1 MRLNPSFL
9 IPGPPLPIWINLGV
23 SSAIRTLLRLT
34 WLAGSS
40 PDSTAPPPPFPEPCR
55 SHPRA
60 VGGDPRPP
68 DGRRDEPA
76 IPPRSA
82 APTSPRPAAPPASRP
97 APASLRSA
105 REPQPPARAL
115 PSRRLAGLRGAQG
128 PHRRPPAPPPAEPLP
143 GSRGPRQRTD

>member
-34 WLAGSS
+34 RSAGSS
-40 PDSTAPPPPFPEPCR
+40 PDSTAPPPPFPEPCH

-60 VGGDPRPP
+60 VGGDPRPLG
-68 DGRRDEPA
+68 GRRDEPA

-82 APTSPRPAAPPASRP
+82 APT
-97 APASLRSA
+97 
-105 REPQPPARAL
+105 
-115 PSRRLAGLRGAQG
+115 SRRLAGLRGAQG

>member
-34 WLAGSS
+34 RSAGSS
-40 PDSTAPPPPFPEPCR
+40 PESTAPPPPFPEPCH

-68 DGRRDEPA
+68 VGRRHAPA

-82 APTSPRPAAPPASRP
+82 APPSPR
-97 APASLRSA
+97 
-105 REPQPPARAL
+105 
-115 PSRRLAGLRGAQG
+115 
-128 PHRRPPAPPPAEPLP
+128 PAPPPANRPAPAGLRSPREPEPL
-143 GSRGPRQRTD
+143 RL